1 MCERVVCDHLRVK
14 GVCVCESGV
23 CVCVRVEVCVFKLV
37 KDLCVCVTRLRVKE
51 LCVEVYVKA
60 LCVCV
65 QGCVRKNCVK

>member
-1 MCERVVCDHLRVK
+1 MCERVVCDHLR
-14 GVCVCESGV
+14 

-65 QGCVRKNCVK
+65 FKVVYERIV